1 MMELLQKR
9 AEMVQQIKDLQDRI
23 GLRQGQ
29 QIDADMHIRYLDMYK
44 NEDESP
50 YKRQRIEESDFGC
63 IYQTE
68 LLNCQIS
75 HQSFHK

>member
-9 AEMVQQIKDLQDRI
+9 AELVQQIKDLQDRI

-29 QIDADMHIRYLDMYK
+29 QIDTDMHLRYLEMYK

-50 YKRQRIEESDFGC
+50 YK
-63 IYQTE
+63 
-68 LLNCQIS
+68 
-75 HQSFHK
+75 K

>member
-1 MMELLQKR
+1 MLELLQKR

-29 QIDADMHIRYLDMYK
+29 QIDADMHLKYLEMYK

-50 YKRQRIEESDFGC
+50 YKKQRVEEDGPERQENEEEKVAEDAD
-63 IYQTE
+63 
-68 LLNCQIS
+68 
-75 HQSFHK
+75 